1 MTQVE
6 IITVSK
12 KGQVVLPK
20 KVREELSIVSGS
32 KLFLVQRNGELTL
45 KKVETLLEKEEDEDK
60 LFTVLASEKSLA
72 KDWLSKEE
80 DKAWKDL

>member
-20 KVREELSIVSGS
+20 KVREEMNVSQGS
-32 KLFLVQRNGELTL
+32 KL
-45 KKVETLLEKEEDEDK
+45 LLIEKEGKATLSKLDPLLKDK
-60 LFTVLASEKSLA
+60 SFTLLASEKSLA

-80 DKAWKDL
+80 EEAWKNL

>member
-20 KVREELSIVSGS
+20 NVREQMHIGDGS
-32 KLFLVQRNGELTL
+32 KLLLVQKDNKVTL
-45 KKVETLLEKEEDEDK
+45 SKVDSLLKEDDHEK
-60 LFTVLASEKSLA
+60 LVTALASEKALA

-80 DKAWKDL
+80 DEAWKDL

>member
-20 KVREELSIVSGS
+20 NVREEMRLSQGS
-32 KLFLVQRNGELTL
+32 KLLLVEKGGKVTL
-45 KKVETLLEKEEDEDK
+45 SKLDSLLRDK
-60 LFTVLASEKSLA
+60 SFSLLASEKSLA

-80 DKAWKDL
+80 DETWKDL

>member
-6 IITVSK
+6 IITVSN

-20 KVREELSIVSGS
+20 KVREKMRIEKGSRLLLVEKEGKVTLS
-32 KLFLVQRNGELTL
+32 KLDTL
-45 KKVETLLEKEEDEDK
+45 MKDKSFTL
-60 LFTVLASEKSLA
+60 LASEKSLA

-80 DKAWKDL
+80 EEAWKGL

>member
-20 KVREELSIVSGS
+20 RIREEMKIDKGSRLLLVEKEGKATLS
-32 KLFLVQRNGELTL
+32 KLDTL
-45 KKVETLLEKEEDEDK
+45 MKDKSFTL
-60 LFTVLASEKSLA
+60 LASEKSLA

-80 DKAWKDL
+80 EDAWKDL

>member
-1 MTQVE
+1 MGKVE

-20 KVREELSIVSGS
+20 NVREEMRISQGS
-32 KLFLVQRNGELTL
+32 KLLLIEKGGKITL
-45 KKVETLLEKEEDEDK
+45 SKLDPLLKDK
-60 LFTVLASEKSLA
+60 SFTMLASEKSLA

-80 DKAWKDL
+80 DEAWKNL